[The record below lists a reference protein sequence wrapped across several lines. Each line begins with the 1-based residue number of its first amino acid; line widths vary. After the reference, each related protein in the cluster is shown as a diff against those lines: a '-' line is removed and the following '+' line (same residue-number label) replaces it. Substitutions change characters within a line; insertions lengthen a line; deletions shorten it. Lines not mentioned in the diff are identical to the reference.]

1 MKKLFFL
8 LFLIMTTQNFISAQ
22 LDSIDVNS
30 VEAITDKMLEMISG
44 AVDEP
49 RDWET
54 YRQLF
59 LPTAQK
65 ISIRK
70 SKNGK
75 SRVSSMNIEE
85 FVRNVGPLYARDG
98 FEEYKIGLTIHE
110 FNGIATA
117 FQSYYCKNLIG
128 TYEARG
134 VNTYQLVY
142 VDDRW
147 WIASTLFAAESDGV
161 VLPDEYLFDEY
172 KKESKKE

>member
-1 MKKLFFL
+1 MKQIIIL
-8 LFLIMTTQNFISAQ
+8 LFAIAGPFQLMSQ
-22 LDSIDVNS
+22 LDSTDVQS

-44 AVDEP
+44 DIGEE

-70 SKNGK
+70 SKNGQ
-75 SRVSSMNIEE
+75 SSARSMNIEE

-98 FEEYKIGLTIHE
+98 FEEYKIGLTVHE

-117 FQSYYCKNLIG
+117 FQSYYCKNLTG

-161 VLPDEYLFDEY
+161 KLTDEYLFEEY
-172 KKESKKE
+172 RTKK